1 MVTVLFFLAFILLFV
16 GTIVL
21 VQFPEIATEIYHVI
35 SIVIDYIGKGSGIL
49 WFFVPKTLA
58 LIVVGLVLAI
68 ETIIRG
74 IQIFLWIYGHLK
86 Q

>member
-21 VQFPEIATEIYHVI
+21 IQFPEIATEIYEVI
-35 SIVIDYIGKGSGIL
+35 SIVIDYIGQGSGIL

-68 ETIIRG
+68 ETICRG
-74 IQIFLWIYGHLK
+74 FKLFMWIYGNLK